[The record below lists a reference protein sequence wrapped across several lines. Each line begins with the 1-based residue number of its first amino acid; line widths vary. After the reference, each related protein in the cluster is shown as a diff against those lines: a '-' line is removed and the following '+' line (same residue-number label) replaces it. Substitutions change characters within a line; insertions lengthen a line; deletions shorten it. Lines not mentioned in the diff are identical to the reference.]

1 MIYTG
6 SARYAI
12 RAMVRLAIEDGDGQP
27 FSAAGVAEAEQIPPF
42 YLAKVLQDLGRAGLL
57 KSARGRGGGFYLSRP
72 ADEITLIEV
81 VSAVEDP
88 RRLEA
93 ECVLGIDECND
104 DAPCPMHETWKSFRD
119 GALEALRT
127 LTVARLVE
135 ELERKK
141 KHDAA

>member
-6 SARYAI
+6 SAKYAI
-12 RAMVRLAIEDGDGQP
+12 RAMVRLAIEDGDGRP

-57 KSARGRGGGFYLSRP
+57 KSARGRGGGFFLSRP
-72 ADEITLIEV
+72 ADQITLLEV

-88 RRLEA
+88 RRLEH
-93 ECVLGIDECND
+93 ECVLGIDDCSD
-104 DAPCPMHETWKSFRD
+104 DAPCPMHDTWKDFRD
-119 GALEALRT
+119 QALDALRT

-141 KHDAA
+141 QAGAA

>member
-6 SARYAI
+6 SAKYAV

-27 FSAAGVAEAEQIPPF
+27 FSAAGVAEAEGIPPF

-72 ADEITLIEV
+72 AEEITLLEV

-88 RRLEA
+88 RRLEK
-93 ECVLGIDECND
+93 ECVLGIEECND
-104 DAPCPMHETWKSFRD
+104 DAPCPMHDTWKEFRD
-119 GALEALRT
+119 NALEALTT

-135 ELERKK
+135 ELKRKRSST
-141 KHDAA
+141 AA

>member
-12 RAMVRLAIEDGDGQP
+12 RAMVRLAIEDGEGQP

-72 ADEITLIEV
+72 AEEITLFEV
-81 VSAVEDP
+81 VAAVEDP
-88 RRLEA
+88 RRLES
-93 ECVLGIDECND
+93 ECVLGIDECSD
-104 DAPCPMHETWKSFRD
+104 EAPCPMHETWKAFRD
-119 GALEALRT
+119 SALDALHT

-135 ELERKK
+135 ELQRKQRF
-141 KHDAA
+141 DAA

>member
-6 SARYAI
+6 SAKYAI
-12 RAMVRLAIEDGDGQP
+12 RAMVCLAVNNGDGRP

-72 ADEITLIEV
+72 ADEITLLEV

-88 RRLEA
+88 RRLEE
-93 ECVLGIDECND
+93 ECVLGIDECTD
-104 DAPCPMHETWKSFRD
+104 DTPCPMHETWKAFRD
-119 GALEALRT
+119 GALEALRS
-127 LTVARLVE
+127 LTVAELVE
-135 ELERKK
+135 EMERKK
-141 KHDAA
+141 QLATS

>member
-6 SARYAI
+6 SAKYAI
-12 RAMVRLAIEDGDGQP
+12 RAMVCLAVNNGDGRP

-81 VSAVEDP
+81 IAAVEDS
-88 RRLEA
+88 RRLEI
-93 ECVLGIDECND
+93 ECVLGIDDCND
-104 DAPCPMHETWKSFRD
+104 KAPCPMHETWKGFRD

-135 ELERKK
+135 ELQRKQK
-141 KHDAA
+141 AAS

>member
-6 SARYAI
+6 SAKYAI
-12 RAMVRLAIEDGDGQP
+12 RAMVCLAINNVDGKP

-57 KSARGRGGGFYLSRP
+57 KSARGRGGGFFLSRP

-81 VSAVEDP
+81 IGAVEDSA
-88 RRLEA
+88 RLES

-104 DAPCPMHETWKSFRD
+104 EAACPMHDTWKAFRD
-119 GALEALRT
+119 SALDALRT
-127 LTVARLVE
+127 LTVANLVT
-135 ELERKK
+135 ELLRKK
-141 KHDAA
+141 KAGVA

>member
-72 ADEITLIEV
+72 AEEITLFEV
-81 VSAVEDP
+81 VAAVEDP
-88 RRLEA
+88 RRLET
-93 ECVLGIDECND
+93 ECVLGIEECSD
-104 DAPCPMHETWKSFRD
+104 DAPCPMHETWKTFRD
-119 GALEALRT
+119 GALEALHT

-141 KHDAA
+141 RFDAA

>member
-12 RAMVRLAIEDGDGQP
+12 RAMVRLAIEDGDGKP

-72 ADEITLIEV
+72 AEEITLFEV
-81 VSAVEDP
+81 VAAVEDP
-88 RRLEA
+88 RRLET
-93 ECVLGIDECND
+93 ECVLGIEDCSDE
-104 DAPCPMHETWKSFRD
+104 APCPMHETWKAFRD
-119 GALEALRT
+119 GALEALHT

-135 ELERKK
+135 ELQRKQRF
-141 KHDAA
+141 DAA

>member
-1 MIYTG
+1 
-6 SARYAI
+6 
-12 RAMVRLAIEDGDGQP
+12 MVRLAIEDGDGQP

-72 ADEITLIEV
+72 AEEITLFEV

-88 RRLEA
+88 RRLET

-104 DAPCPMHETWKSFRD
+104 EAPCPMHDTWKEFRD
-119 GALEALRT
+119 GALAALHT
-127 LTVARLVE
+127 LTVAQLVK
-135 ELERKK
+135 ELERKQRS
-141 KHDAA
+141 AAS